1 MLISIT
7 NLNLHD
13 GLFIQYFSHTTLFR
27 QKSILEFLEEYP
39 FDGIELDW
47 PTAAEDWQSFKNMLK
62 VISALLAGKGY
73 ILAVALRPEDPVDP
87 ELLSIVDLIILR
99 SWRDTPFCKDNSVI
113 CKKRNEIMEK
123 IALHPGLLS
132 FVAQNMSEWVRQV
145 SIDQRS
151 KIVLAL
157 PIFGQGYTLKYD
169 NLTDTGAPVL
179 GPGREGDY
187 TKQQDGKLAYYEVKY
202 YR

>member
-7 NLNLHD
+7 NQNLHD
-13 GLFIQYFSHTTLFR
+13 GIFIQYSSNVTLFP

-47 PTAAEDWQSFKNMLK
+47 PAAAEDWQSFKNMLK
-62 VISALLAGKGY
+62 IIGASLARKGY
-73 ILAVALRPEDPVDP
+73 TLAVALRPEDPVDP
-87 ELLSIVDLIILR
+87 EIVSIVDLVILK
-99 SWRDTPFCKDNSVI
+99 SWLDMPHCQDDNSI
-113 CKKRNEIMEK
+113 CEMKNEIIEK
-123 IALHPGLLS
+123 VALHPGLLS
-132 FVAQNMSEWVRQV
+132 FVAQNTSEWVRQV
-145 SIDQRS
+145 SVEQRS

-169 NLTDTGAPVL
+169 NLTDAGAPVL

-187 TKQQDGKLAYYEVKY
+187 TKRQDGKLAYFEVKS
-202 YR
+202 RC